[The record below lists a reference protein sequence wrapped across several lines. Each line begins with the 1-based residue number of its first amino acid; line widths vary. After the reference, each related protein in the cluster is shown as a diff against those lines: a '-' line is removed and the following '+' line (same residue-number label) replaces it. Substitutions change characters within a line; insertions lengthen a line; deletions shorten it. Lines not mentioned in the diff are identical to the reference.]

1 MGAAH
6 PACPQCHGA
15 AHLAV
20 VRVEKHACV
29 LPRERFNVCATPCVH
44 MHTHTDTRL
53 QPLWR
58 NSPAVGGPAPG
69 GDARGFPFSSR
80 GGSSLRVPGPR
91 PKEQRLQHAPP
102 SQLGGSGRSATQ
114 WGHSAAL
121 RLCSLPVSE
130 RERSPARPSPPP
142 LPWGA
147 MSHPPHLPA
156 PTLPLAL
163 GHTCLLP
170 RRTVLIWGTV
180 GASLKG
186 ETLSRPALCCRL
198 KSQQNTQHWWHP
210 WGLLHVLPGRATI
223 FPRGAFLGR
232 RQASTPAPRTV
243 FLHSWAVTA
252 PRCGR
257 LCSARCVWSWT
268 DTAGRAGAGGNRS
281 TCIHQQ
287 ELC

>member
-1 MGAAH
+1 MQ
-6 PACPQCHGA
+6 PRVCTCTRTRTHGFS
-15 AHLAV
+15 HSG
-20 VRVEKHACV
+20 E
-29 LPRERFNVCATPCVH
+29 
-44 MHTHTDTRL
+44 TR
-53 QPLWR
+53 R
-58 NSPAVGGPAPG
+58 R

-91 PKEQRLQHAPP
+91 SP
-102 SQLGGSGRSATQ
+102 SQGAEVTARAALPAGRIWAECHTMGSFSC
-114 WGHSAAL
+114 SAAL
-121 RLCSLPVSE
+121 LPPRE

>member
-1 MGAAH
+1 MMAVGAAH

-91 PKEQRLQHAPP
+91 SP
-102 SQLGGSGRSATQ
+102 SQGAEVTARAALPAGRIWAECHTMGSFSC
-114 WGHSAAL
+114 SAAL
-121 RLCSLPVSE
+121 LPPRE

-186 ETLSRPALCCRL
+186 ETLSGRPSAAASSLS
-198 KSQQNTQHWWHP
+198 KTHST
-210 WGLLHVLPGRATI
+210 GGI
-223 FPRGAFLGR
+223 RGACYTYSPDAQPSFR
-232 RQASTPAPRTV
+232 EA
-243 FLHSWAVTA
+243 HSWGVARP
-252 PRCGR
+252 PRQHPG
-257 LCSARCVWSWT
+257 LSS
-268 DTAGRAGAGGNRS
+268 
-281 TCIHQQ
+281 CIPGP
-287 ELC
+287 

>member
-1 MGAAH
+1 MCN
-6 PACPQCHGA
+6 P
-15 AHLAV
+15 
-20 VRVEKHACV
+20 
-29 LPRERFNVCATPCVH
+29 VCA
-44 MHTHTDTRL
+44 HTHAHGHTASATLEKLAGGWRAGSGRRCLWLPVL
-53 QPLWR
+53 QQGRQLP
-58 NSPAVGGPAPG
+58 P
-69 GDARGFPFSSR
+69 
-80 GGSSLRVPGPR
+80 VPGPR

-121 RLCSLPVSE
+121 PALLPPRE
-130 RERSPARPSPPP
+130 REQSPARPSPPP

-186 ETLSRPALCCRL
+186 ETLSRPALCCCL

>member
-1 MGAAH
+1 MCN
-6 PACPQCHGA
+6 P
-15 AHLAV
+15 
-20 VRVEKHACV
+20 
-29 LPRERFNVCATPCVH
+29 VCAH
-44 MHTHTDTRL
+44 HTHTDTQL

-121 RLCSLPVSE
+121 PALLPPRE
-130 RERSPARPSPPP
+130 HERSPARPSPPP

-186 ETLSRPALCCRL
+186 ETLSRPALCCCL

-252 PRCGR
+252 PRC
-257 LCSARCVWSWT
+257 ARPDVC
-268 DTAGRAGAGGNRS
+268 GAGQTLQAEPGLGATGPPAS
-281 TCIHQQ
+281 TSKSCVRTQPPGH
-287 ELC
+287 CP

>member
-1 MGAAH
+1 MMAVGAAH

-15 AHLAV
+15 VHLAV

-44 MHTHTDTRL
+44 THTHTHTDTRL

-121 RLCSLPVSE
+121 PALLPPRE
-130 RERSPARPSPPP
+130 REPGPPLPTPAALGGHATPSPPP
-142 LPWGA
+142 C
-147 MSHPPHLPA
+147 SHASSGPGPHM
-156 PTLPLAL
+156 PTSPEDSLDL
-163 GHTCLLP
+163 G
-170 RRTVLIWGTV
+170 
-180 GASLKG
+180 
-186 ETLSRPALCCRL
+186 
-198 KSQQNTQHWWHP
+198 
-210 WGLLHVLPGRATI
+210 
-223 FPRGAFLGR
+223 
-232 RQASTPAPRTV
+232 
-243 FLHSWAVTA
+243 
-252 PRCGR
+252 
-257 LCSARCVWSWT
+257 
-268 DTAGRAGAGGNRS
+268 DGGS
-281 TCIHQQ
+281 
-287 ELC
+287 

>member
-1 MGAAH
+1 MQ
-6 PACPQCHGA
+6 PRVCTCTRTRTHGFS
-15 AHLAV
+15 HSG
-20 VRVEKHACV
+20 E
-29 LPRERFNVCATPCVH
+29 
-44 MHTHTDTRL
+44 TR
-53 QPLWR
+53 R
-58 NSPAVGGPAPG
+58 R

-121 RLCSLPVSE
+121 PALLPPRE
-130 RERSPARPSPPP
+130 HERSPARPSPPP

-186 ETLSRPALCCRL
+186 ETLSGRPSAAASSLS
-198 KSQQNTQHWWHP
+198 KTHST
-210 WGLLHVLPGRATI
+210 GGI
-223 FPRGAFLGR
+223 RGACYTYSPDAQPSFR
-232 RQASTPAPRTV
+232 EA
-243 FLHSWAVTA
+243 HSWGVARP
-252 PRCGR
+252 PRQHPG
-257 LCSARCVWSWT
+257 LSS
-268 DTAGRAGAGGNRS
+268 
-281 TCIHQQ
+281 CIPGP
-287 ELC
+287 

>member
-1 MGAAH
+1 MQ
-6 PACPQCHGA
+6 P
-15 AHLAV
+15 
-20 VRVEKHACV
+20 RVC
-29 LPRERFNVCATPCVH
+29 T
-44 MHTHTDTRL
+44 HTHTDTRL

-186 ETLSRPALCCRL
+186 ETLSGRPSAAASSLS
-198 KSQQNTQHWWHP
+198 KTHST
-210 WGLLHVLPGRATI
+210 GGI
-223 FPRGAFLGR
+223 RGACYTYSPDAQPSFR
-232 RQASTPAPRTV
+232 EA
-243 FLHSWAVTA
+243 HSWGVARP
-252 PRCGR
+252 PRQHPG
-257 LCSARCVWSWT
+257 LSS
-268 DTAGRAGAGGNRS
+268 
-281 TCIHQQ
+281 CIPGP
-287 ELC
+287 

>member
-29 LPRERFNVCATPCVH
+29 LPRERFNVCATSCV
-44 MHTHTDTRL
+44 HTHTHGHTASATLEKLAGGWRAGSGRRCPWLPVL
-53 QPLWR
+53 QQGRQLP
-58 NSPAVGGPAPG
+58 
-69 GDARGFPFSSR
+69 
-80 GGSSLRVPGPR
+80 PGPR
-91 PKEQRLQHAPP
+91 SP
-102 SQLGGSGRSATQ
+102 SQGAEVTARAALPAGRIWAECHTMGSFSC
-114 WGHSAAL
+114 SAAL
-121 RLCSLPVSE
+121 LPPRE
-130 RERSPARPSPPP
+130 RERSPAHPSPPP

-156 PTLPLAL
+156 PMLPLAL

>member
-1 MGAAH
+1 MASRSPAGAAA
-6 PACPQCHGA
+6 PSGSP
-15 AHLAV
+15 V
-20 VRVEKHACV
+20 PV
-29 LPRERFNVCATPCVH
+29 PR
-44 MHTHTDTRL
+44 
-53 QPLWR
+53 
-58 NSPAVGGPAPG
+58 
-69 GDARGFPFSSR
+69 SR
-80 GGSSLRVPGPR
+80 GYSTCR
-91 PKEQRLQHAPP
+91 PP
-102 SQLGGSGRSATQ
+102 SWADLGGVPHNGVIQLLCGSAP
-114 WGHSAAL
+114 S
-121 RLCSLPVSE
+121 PVSV
-130 RERSPARPSPPP
+130 SGARPSPPP

>member
-1 MGAAH
+1 MASRSPAGAAA
-6 PACPQCHGA
+6 PSGSP
-15 AHLAV
+15 V
-20 VRVEKHACV
+20 PV
-29 LPRERFNVCATPCVH
+29 PR
-44 MHTHTDTRL
+44 
-53 QPLWR
+53 
-58 NSPAVGGPAPG
+58 
-69 GDARGFPFSSR
+69 SR
-80 GGSSLRVPGPR
+80 GYSTRR
-91 PKEQRLQHAPP
+91 PP
-102 SQLGGSGRSATQ
+102 SWADLGGVPHNGVIQLLCGSAP
-114 WGHSAAL
+114 S
-121 RLCSLPVSE
+121 PVSV
-130 RERSPARPSPPP
+130 SVSGARPSPPP

-186 ETLSRPALCCRL
+186 ETLSRPALCCCL

-252 PRCGR
+252 PRC
-257 LCSARCVWSWT
+257 ARPDVC
-268 DTAGRAGAGGNRS
+268 GAGQTLQAEPGLGATGPPAS
-281 TCIHQQ
+281 TSKSCVRTQPPGH
-287 ELC
+287 CP

>member
-1 MGAAH
+1 MQPRVCTPHAH
-6 PACPQCHGA
+6 GHTASA
-15 AHLAV
+15 TLEKLAGG
-20 VRVEKHACV
+20 
-29 LPRERFNVCATPCVH
+29 
-44 MHTHTDTRL
+44 
-53 QPLWR
+53 WR
-58 NSPAVGGPAPG
+58 A
-69 GDARGFPFSSR
+69 
-80 GGSSLRVPGPR
+80 
-91 PKEQRLQHAPP
+91 
-102 SQLGGSGRSATQ
+102 GSGRRCPWLPVLQQGRQLSLGPRSPSQGAEVTAR
-114 WGHSAAL
+114 AAL
-121 RLCSLPVSE
+121 PAGRIWAECHTMGSFSCSVALLPPRE
-130 RERSPARPSPPP
+130 RERSPACPSPPP

-186 ETLSRPALCCRL
+186 ETLSRPALCCCL